1 MESDIESL
9 SYDAQT
15 SLSSQ
20 ILLKG
25 KTKKTEIQSI
35 ANDVIKEEEE
45 DLQDFEDELNR
56 IQEGREIRVPLS
68 QMDKEI

>member
-1 MESDIESL
+1 M
-9 SYDAQT
+9 
-15 SLSSQ
+15 
-20 ILLKG
+20 KG

-56 IQEGREIRVPLS
+56 IKEGQEITVPLG
-68 QMDKEI
+68 QIDKEGSEK